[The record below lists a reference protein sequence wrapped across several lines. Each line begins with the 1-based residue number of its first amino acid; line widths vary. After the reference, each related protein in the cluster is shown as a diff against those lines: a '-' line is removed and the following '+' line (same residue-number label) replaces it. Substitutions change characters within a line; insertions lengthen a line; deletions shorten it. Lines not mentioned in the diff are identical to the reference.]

1 MYIVIRET
9 YYRITSVVDTFRTNE
24 IFLLLLW
31 CFVIFTIYFD
41 HKIFLDADEISYI
54 ISYWML
60 TSEVIATIQFPEY
73 IP

>member
-1 MYIVIRET
+1 MYIVVRET

-31 CFVIFTIYFD
+31 CFVIFTIYFY

-60 TSEVIATIQFPEY
+60 TPEVVATIQFSKC